1 MHNLDQ
7 GFPTWS

>member
-7 GFPTWS
+7 LMALFI